1 MADHVEKIHN
11 EIFMAIKQC
20 GVGFSIIIGKRVVA
34 KVGRGRGSSWNRVA
48 GKDWQ
53 EKCTINGS
61 QRSCLEKI
69 TIRDMTF
76 SVVP

>member
-1 MADHVEKIHN
+1 
-11 EIFMAIKQC
+11 MAIKQC
-20 GVGFSIIIGKRVVA
+20 GVGFSIIIEK
-34 KVGRGRGSSWNRVA
+34 GSNQGEGWGWKGA
-48 GKDWQ
+48 DWQ

-76 SVVP
+76 SVVL